1 MPQGC
6 HRAIHC
12 ASLRPSASCPA
23 HYIFKLGAHE
33 SLKVDKVQ
41 LVLEH
46 GTSTSSTGGCVFY
59 SAYMPRGG
67 AWKCTGPRMVPV
79 LEK

>member
-1 MPQGC
+1 
-6 HRAIHC
+6 
-12 ASLRPSASCPA
+12 
-23 HYIFKLGAHE
+23 
-33 SLKVDKVQ
+33 
-41 LVLEH
+41 LVALWH
-46 GTSTSSTGGCVFY
+46 FGLLGGCVFY